1 MTCDPEQEQEGIK
14 DGWMDVVMKPLA
26 ELTVKTI
33 KWNLDPSGLLQTF
46 AAPVCIYVRF
56 HARGHIYHTVG
67 RICVW
72 SHTTESSV
80 LHPRG
85 RDATAAVGRGTLESE
100 MTSAPSGILA
110 ESERQKKRK
119 KRQKGIRGS
128 PGGGGDRVCGGE
140 IVGVDVAKMK

>member
-1 MTCDPEQEQEGIK
+1 
-14 DGWMDVVMKPLA
+14 MKPLA
-26 ELTVKTI
+26 ELTVKRS

-110 ESERQKKRK
+110 ESERQKKK
-119 KRQKGIRGS
+119 KKKAERNSRLTRWGRGW
-128 PGGGGDRVCGGE
+128 GVCGRG
-140 IVGVDVAKMK
+140 GLRGWMWRR